1 MKDTNLKENCD
12 KLVVKHNKLVEF
24 KGRMTTNE
32 LKLFSIIIADIR
44 EQQENTLE
52 KYKIDISILKETTEH
67 KDFYNYIKEVAF
79 RLEEKSIEVERI
91 NNSGKKESFKMR
103 LIYRPLITEDDSHLE
118 LLIDKELIPYIID
131 LKREFTRYQI
141 ENILRLNSSYAVRI
155 YELLKQYEK
164 IGIREIEMRDL
175 RHYLGIEEGEYTR
188 FDNFEARVLLPAK
201 KEINNYTDLVI
212 EYKKIKTGRKITSI
226 LFEIETKFQQ
236 EKIYIEF
243 LDKTYNIK
251 DFKQRSSLGSEN
263 FNSKQIIELY
273 EITVDSMINDYEDEN
288 DLFEYIKLN
297 YLFMNEKQGIKN
309 RFSYLKKAL
318 KEDYAVARGQI
329 KFEYPI
335 D

>member
-1 MKDTNLKENCD
+1 MNDLDLKENCN

-32 LKLFSIIIADIR
+32 LKLFSIIISDIR

-91 NNSGKKESFKMR
+91 NSKGKKESFKMR

-118 LLIDKELIPYIID
+118 LLIDKDLIPYIID

-164 IGIREIEMRDL
+164 IGVREIEMRDL
-175 RHYLGIEEGEYTR
+175 RHYLGIEKDEYSR

-201 KEINNYTDLVI
+201 KEIQNYTDLVI
-212 EYKKIKTGRKITSI
+212 DYKKIKTGRKITSI

-251 DFKQRSSLGSEN
+251 AFKEKSGIENEN
-263 FNSKQIIELY
+263 FDSKQVLELY
-273 EITVDSMINDYEDEN
+273 EVAVDMLIDDYESED
-288 DLFEYIKLN
+288 DLFEYIRLN
-297 YLFMNEKQGIKN
+297 YVFMKEKKGVKN
-309 RFSYLKKAL
+309 PFTYLKRAL
-318 KEDYAVARGQI
+318 KEDYAVARAQI
-329 KFEYPI
+329 KLNYKI
-335 D
+335 